1 MGPAHGSTLMLLSDL
16 RDKPVRALDGKRLG
30 RVHEV
35 HCEKGRVVA
44 LVCGARSL
52 IERWTDKPAGRRI
65 PWEWV
70 RKVAANEIVVALDAA
85 ERRASGS
92 RSRRRTRPASGRRST
107 R

>member
-1 MGPAHGSTLMLLSDL
+1 MLLSDL
-16 RDKPVRALDGKRLG
+16 RDKPVRSLDGTRLG

-35 HCEKGRVVA
+35 HCEKGRVTA
-44 LVCGARSL
+44 LMCGVGSL

-70 RKVAANEIVVALDAA
+70 RKVADDEIVVAFDAA
-85 ERRASGS
+85 ERRTSGS